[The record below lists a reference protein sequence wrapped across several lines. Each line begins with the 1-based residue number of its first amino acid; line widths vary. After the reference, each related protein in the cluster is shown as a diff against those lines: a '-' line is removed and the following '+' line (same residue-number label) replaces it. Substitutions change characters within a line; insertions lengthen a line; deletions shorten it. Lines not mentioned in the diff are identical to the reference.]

1 MHGGTI
7 HRVAGAQPDA
17 GRRRGTHRLRA
28 HGYGGA
34 APKAHE
40 LARADGDTLQDA
52 IALREG
58 DGGLDRRKP
67 ERKDEPATRRQLR
80 APGRRDVV
88 RTDRENDAVEWRGLD
103 TTRPA
108 IDTDDPDT
116 GDARR
121 GQVGSGPGHDVLVEV
136 ERGHRPPSP
145 TARASSAA
153 L

>member
-1 MHGGTI
+1 MNWQGRTETLF
-7 HRVAGAQPDA
+7 RMPSRSAKATEPWTAGSP
-17 GRRRGTHRLRA
+17 RG
-28 HGYGGA
+28 
-34 APKAHE
+34 
-40 LARADGDTLQDA
+40 
-52 IALREG
+52 
-58 DGGLDRRKP
+58 
-67 ERKDEPATRRQLR
+67 KDEPATRRQLR

-108 IDTDDPDT
+108 IGTDDPDT